1 MLGPFIE
8 PVLQQDHS
16 KKIEVTQ
23 SNTSFPWS
31 QFLSSLWPHIIT
43 LTIAIVT
50 AMGVAILNTK
60 IGVSIGS
67 IVNVLSANLPNAV
80 GSDGSSPGNSFINQI
95 KEPAVKIMKY
105 YLSHAALTFAY
116 IYSLSIVGK
125 HD

>member
-1 MLGPFIE
+1 M
-8 PVLQQDHS
+8 LQQDHS